1 MRSDTNRTDDVETGR
16 GSSNPRSFAS
26 DDRAIEGL
34 PVRLVI
40 ALVVGVAALGIM
52 MSMLG
57 DIGDI
62 GENELSIEWEDDPI
76 VEEGTRGDLSHT
88 VVDDDGNEI
97 EDYTLIV
104 TSGSA
109 SLDSPEQVA
118 DDEDV
123 DVSGADLRQDVETG
137 TLEVEIVPPE
147 DGNFVDNQDNTEITI
162 VKS

>member
-1 MRSDTNRTDDVETGR
+1 MRSDTNRENGPAER
-16 GSSNPRSFAS
+16 GWAASRPFAS

-40 ALVVGVAALGIM
+40 ALVVGVAALGLM
-52 MSMLG
+52 MNMLG

-62 GENELSIEWEDDPI
+62 GQNELSVEWEDEPI
-76 VEEGTRGDLSHT
+76 VEEGDRGDLSHA
-88 VVDDDGNEI
+88 VVDEDGNEI

-109 SLDSPEQVA
+109 SLDSPERIA

-123 DVSGADLRQDVETG
+123 DVSDADLRQDADIG
-137 TLEVEIVPPE
+137 TLEVEIVPPS
-147 DGNFVDNQDNTEITI
+147 DGNFVDEQENAEITI
-162 VKS
+162 IES